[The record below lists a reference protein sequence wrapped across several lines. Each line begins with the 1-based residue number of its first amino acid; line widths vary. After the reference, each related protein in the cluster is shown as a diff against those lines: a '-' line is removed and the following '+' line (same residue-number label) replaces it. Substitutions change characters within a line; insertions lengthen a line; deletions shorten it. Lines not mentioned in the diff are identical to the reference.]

1 MANTPK
7 RGNRAKTPDSTE
19 NVQTSA
25 ARARDA
31 ENCPIRCRNMD
42 RTPKRGNRQ
51 KPPAPMKTA
60 QLAQHVR
67 ATLKTGQ
74 YVEQTWPI
82 RQNVETGQ
90 NRPTP
95 WKTSD

>member
-1 MANTPK
+1 MANTTK

-31 ENCPIRCRNMD
+31 ENWAIRCRTKD
-42 RTPKRGNRQ
+42 RTPKRGNRT
-51 KPPAPMKTA
+51 KTPDSTEIVR
-60 QLAQHVR
+60 LAQHVR